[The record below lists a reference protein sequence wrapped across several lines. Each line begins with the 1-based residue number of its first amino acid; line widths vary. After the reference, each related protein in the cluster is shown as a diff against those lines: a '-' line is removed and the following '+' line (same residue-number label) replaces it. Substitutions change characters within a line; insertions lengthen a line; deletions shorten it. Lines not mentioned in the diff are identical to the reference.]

1 MYIEK
6 LKRRIQPLINIYHLF
21 IAILANFYYGF
32 PSRKLTIIGISGTD
46 GKTTTTHL
54 VYHVLKLSSNKV
66 FMTSS
71 ISTPGLHVTTPNPF
85 TIQKLIKKAVLNNCK
100 YFIIETTSHALDQ
113 NRLWGIKFAVAAI
126 TNITFE
132 HLDYHRSYINYL
144 KTKVKLLCRSKI
156 SIINKD
162 DQSYEML
169 SDYLKKKNKKFLTY
183 SLKSKVNFNFDA
195 NKEFKLNLAIFNK
208 YNYLTAYSILK
219 SIKISEDDIK
229 KGFKSFIL
237 PDGRLEKVYD
247 GDFKVYLDFAHTPNA
262 FKVILNEFSK
272 IKTNR
277 LIHVFG
283 SAGWRDYQKRSLM
296 GKVSSNF
303 SDVIILTE
311 EDYRTEDLNKINID
325 IKSGINKNFTEIKE
339 EALLSSS
346 KNVFTQINDR
356 ENAIKKAISVATRG
370 DIIVITGKG
379 HEKSLARGNK
389 EYPWNEK
396 ETIKKFLIK

>member
-1 MYIEK
+1 MYIERF
-6 LKRRIQPLINIYHLF
+6 KRRIQPLINIYHLF

-32 PSRKLTIIGISGTD
+32 PSRNLTIIGISGTD

-54 VYHVLKLSSNKV
+54 VYHVLKMSSNEV
-66 FMTSS
+66 IMTSS
-71 ISTPGLHVTTPNPF
+71 ISTPGLHTTTPNAF
-85 TIQKLIKKAVLNNCK
+85 TIQKMLNKAVKNNIK

-113 NRLWGIKFAVAAI
+113 NRLWGIKFTVAAI

-132 HLDYHRSYINYL
+132 HLDYHKNYINYL
-144 KTKVKLLCRSKI
+144 KTKAKLVCNSKV
-156 SIINKD
+156 SLLNKD

-169 SDYLKKKNKKFLTY
+169 SDILNKKGKKFLTY
-183 SLKSKVNFNFDA
+183 SINTKADYVVDINKKFN
-195 NKEFKLNLAIFNK
+195 LNLTQFNN

-219 SIKISEDDIK
+219 NLDISEDFIK
-229 KGFKSFIL
+229 KGFQSFKL
-237 PDGRLEKVYD
+237 PEGRLENIYD
-247 GDFKVYLDFAHTPNA
+247 GKFKVFIDFAHTPNA
-262 FKVILNEFSK
+262 FKGLLKEIVKL
-272 IKTNR
+272 KTNR

-283 SAGWRDYQKRSLM
+283 SAGWRDNQKRPLM
-296 GKVSSNF
+296 GKISSDF

-325 IKSGINKNFTEIKE
+325 IKSGINRNFTEVKA
-339 EALLSSS
+339 EALSSIS

-356 ENAIKKAISVATRG
+356 ENAVKKAISIAKNG
-370 DIIVITGKG
+370 DVIVMTGKG

-396 ETIKKFLIK
+396 ETINKFLKK

>member
-1 MYIEK
+1 MYFEK
-6 LKRRIQPLINIYHLF
+6 LKRKFQPLINIYHLF

-54 VYHVLKLSSNKV
+54 VHHVLKLTSNKV
-66 FMTSS
+66 IMTSS

-113 NRLWGIKFAVAAI
+113 NRLWGIKFDVSAI

-132 HLDYHRSYINYL
+132 HLDYHKNYINYL
-144 KTKVKLLCRSKI
+144 KTKAKLVCNSKV
-156 SIINKD
+156 SILNKD

-183 SLKSKVNFNFDA
+183 SLKNKADFNFDHY
-195 NKEFKLNLAIFNK
+195 KELQLNLPLFNK
-208 YNYLTAYSILK
+208 YNYLTAYSILRTLK
-219 SIKISEDDIK
+219 VPDDEIK

-237 PDGRLEKVYD
+237 PHGRFEKVYD
-247 GDFKVYLDFAHTPNA
+247 KKFQVYIDFAHTPNA
-262 FKVILNEFSK
+262 FKAILNEFSK
-272 IKTNR
+272 LKTNR

-283 SAGWRDYQKRSLM
+283 SAGWRDNQKRQLM
-296 GKVSSNF
+296 GKISSDF
-303 SDVIILTE
+303 ADVIILTE
-311 EDYRTEDLNKINID
+311 EDYRTEDLNRINID
-325 IKSGINKNFTEIKE
+325 IKSGINKNFTEVKA
-339 EALLSSS
+339 EALSSSS
-346 KNVFTQINDR
+346 KNIFTQINDR
-356 ENAIKKAISVATRG
+356 ENAIKKAISIATEG